1 MAEIR
6 ILLVEDEEG
15 LASFIFEELTFEGYQ
30 VVHAKDGAEALKIF
44 DEQQEQLTMILLDWM
59 LPEYDGITVARR
71 IRRNSTIPII
81 MMTARDQLTDKV
93 TGLDVGADDYIT
105 KPFDIEELLA
115 RIRVILRRVE
125 QLEQMKEKPLIYKY
139 QDLSLDVPKQM
150 VERFGEPIQ
159 LTQKEFGLLLELMK
173 RPEEVLTRDELL
185 NVVWGYDYFGQTN
198 VVDVYIRSLRN
209 KMDTDPDKRLIQTV
223 RGAGYTLRSN
233 YESK

>member
-6 ILLVEDEEG
+6 ILLVEDEES
-15 LASFIFEELTFEGYQ
+15 LASFISEELTFEGYQ
-30 VVHAKDGAEALKIF
+30 VIYAKDGAEALRVF

-71 IRRNSTIPII
+71 IRRKSNIPII

-125 QLEQMKEKPLIYKY
+125 QLERLKETPLIYNY
-139 QDLSLDVPKQM
+139 QDLSLDVTKHM

-209 KMDTDPDKRLIQTV
+209 KMDYDSEKRLIQTV
-223 RGAGYTLRSN
+223 RGAGYTLRA
-233 YESK
+233 EHGKK

>member
-6 ILLVEDEEG
+6 ILLVEDEES
-15 LASFIFEELTFEGYQ
+15 LASFISEELTFEEYQ

-44 DEQQEQLTMILLDWM
+44 DEQQEQLSLILLDWM

-71 IRRNSTIPII
+71 IRRKSNIPII
-81 MMTARDQLTDKV
+81 MMTARDQLTDKI

-115 RIRVILRRVE
+115 RIRVIIRR
-125 QLEQMKEKPLIYKY
+125 LEQMEQLKEPPLVYQY
-139 QDLSLDVPKQM
+139 QDLSLDLAKHM
-150 VERFGEPIQ
+150 VERFDEPIQ

-209 KMDTDPDKRLIQTV
+209 KMDYNPETRLIQTV
-223 RGAGYTLRSN
+223 RGSGYVLRADH
-233 YESK
+233 EKK

>member
-1 MAEIR
+1 M
-6 ILLVEDEEG
+6 
-15 LASFIFEELTFEGYQ
+15 
-30 VVHAKDGAEALKIF
+30 
-44 DEQQEQLTMILLDWM
+44 
-59 LPEYDGITVARR
+59 
-71 IRRNSTIPII
+71 
-81 MMTARDQLTDKV
+81 
-93 TGLDVGADDYIT
+93 
-105 KPFDIEELLA
+105 
-115 RIRVILRRVE
+115 ILRRVE
-125 QLEQMKEKPLIYKY
+125 QLEQMKEKPLIYQY
-139 QDLSLDVPKQM
+139 QDLSLDVAKQM

-209 KMDTDPDKRLIQTV
+209 KMDVDPDKRLIQTV

>member
-6 ILLVEDEEG
+6 ILLVEDEES
-15 LASFIFEELTFEGYQ
+15 LASFISEELTFEGYQ
-30 VVHAKDGAEALKIF
+30 VIHAKDGAEALKF
-44 DEQQEQLTMILLDWM
+44 FEEQQEQLTMILLDWM

-71 IRRNSTIPII
+71 IRRKSNIPII

-125 QLEQMKEKPLIYKY
+125 QLERLKETPLIYNY
-139 QDLSLDVPKQM
+139 QDLSLDVTKHM

-209 KMDTDPDKRLIQTV
+209 KMDYDSEKRLIQTV
-223 RGAGYTLRSN
+223 RGAGYTLRADHG
-233 YESK
+233 KK

>member
-1 MAEIR
+1 MAEIH
-6 ILLVEDEEG
+6 ILLVEDEDS
-15 LASFIFEELTFEGYQ
+15 LASFVSEELTFEGYH
-30 VVHAKDGAEALKIF
+30 VIHAKDGAQALKLF

-71 IRRNSTIPII
+71 IRRKSNIPII

-115 RIRVILRRVE
+115 RIRVILRRAA
-125 QLEQMKEKPLIYKY
+125 QLEQMKEQPMVFQYR
-139 QDLSLDVPKQM
+139 DLSLDVTKHM

-209 KMDTDPDKRLIQTV
+209 KMDYDPDTRLIQTV
-223 RGAGYTLRSN
+223 RGAGYTLRAN
-233 YESK
+233 HENK